1 MIRTLNIIQGVF
13 EMKAIL
19 DFIVDVLSQPAILVA
34 LIAFIGLVV
43 QKKPASVITSGT
55 IKTILGFLILSA
67 GAGVV
72 VQSLE
77 PFGKIFQHAFGVQ
90 GVVPNNE
97 AIISIALKKYGTTAA
112 LIMVFGMLVNI
123 LIARFTNLK
132 YIFLTGH
139 HTFYMA
145 AFLAILLTVGQI
157 KGTWTIIFGSIIL
170 GLIMAVFP
178 ALAQPTMRKIT
189 GNDQVALG
197 HFGTVSYWAA
207 GEIGKCFRGKSKS
220 TEEIK
225 FPKGLSFLREST
237 ISISLTMIALYLI
250 ASLCAGVGYVHDKVS
265 DGQNFLVFSLIQ
277 GVTFA
282 ASVFIILTGVRLI
295 LAEIVPAFKGIS
307 EKLVPHSKPAL
318 DCPIVFPYAQNA
330 VLIGFFVSFLTGVL
344 GMFVMFLIG
353 GVVILPGVVPHFF
366 LGATSGVFGNAR
378 GGVKGAVAGS
388 MVNGI
393 LITFLP
399 LLFLPFLGDLG
410 LASTTFSDTDFLVV
424 GIVFGNIVKYLGVIG
439 LTIAIIA
446 IGAIAMFF
454 QKRKSVHE

>member
-1 MIRTLNIIQGVF
+1 MQT
-13 EMKAIL
+13 IL
-19 DFIVDVLSQPAILVA
+19 DLIVDVLSQPAILVA

-43 QKKPASVITSGT
+43 QKKPVSVVTSGT
-55 IKTILGFLILSA
+55 IKTILGFLVLSA

-97 AIISIALKKYGTTAA
+97 AIISIALEKYGTTAA

-123 LIARFTNLK
+123 LIARVSNLK
-132 YIFLTGH
+132 FIFLTGH

-145 AFLAILLTVGQI
+145 AFLAIILTVGHI
-157 KGTWTIIFGSIIL
+157 KGVLTVILGALVL

-207 GEIGKCFRGKSKS
+207 GEVGKLFKGHSKS
-220 TEEIK
+220 TEEIN

-237 ISISLTMIALYLI
+237 ISISLTMILLYLI
-250 ASLCAGVGYVHDKVS
+250 ASLFAGVGYVHDEISK
-265 DGQNFLVFSLIQ
+265 DQNFIVFSLIQ

-282 ASVFIILTGVRLI
+282 AGVFIILTGVRLI

-378 GGVKGAVAGS
+378 GGIKGAVAGS
-388 MVNGI
+388 ALNGL

-410 LASTTFSDTDFLVV
+410 LASTTFSDTDFLVI
-424 GIVFGNIVKYLGVIG
+424 GIVFGNIVKYLGIVGLVIG
-439 LTIAIIA
+439 IIIVAAVAIVL
-446 IGAIAMFF
+446 
-454 QKRKSVHE
+454 QKRGRTVSEATKS

>member
-1 MIRTLNIIQGVF
+1 MQT
-13 EMKAIL
+13 IL
-19 DFIVDVLSQPAILVA
+19 DLIVDVLSQPAILVA

-43 QKKPASVITSGT
+43 QKKPVSVVTSGT
-55 IKTILGFLILSA
+55 IKTILGFLVLSA

-97 AIISIALKKYGTTAA
+97 AIISIALEKYGTTAA

-123 LIARFTNLK
+123 LIARVSNLK
-132 YIFLTGH
+132 FIFLTGH

-145 AFLAILLTVGQI
+145 AFLAIILTVGHI
-157 KGTWTIIFGSIIL
+157 KGVLTVILGALIL

-207 GEIGKCFRGKSKS
+207 GEVGKLFKGHSKS
-220 TEEIK
+220 TEEIN

-237 ISISLTMIALYLI
+237 ISISLTMILLYLI
-250 ASLCAGVGYVHDKVS
+250 ASLFAGVGYVHDEISK
-265 DGQNFLVFSLIQ
+265 DQNFIVFSLIQ

-282 ASVFIILTGVRLI
+282 AGVFIILTGVRLI

-378 GGVKGAVAGS
+378 GGIKGAVAGS
-388 MVNGI
+388 ALNGL

-410 LASTTFSDTDFLVV
+410 LASATFSDTDFLVV
-424 GIVFGNIVKYLGVIG
+424 GIVFGNIVKYLGIVGLVIG
-439 LTIAIIA
+439 IIIVAAVAIVL
-446 IGAIAMFF
+446 
-454 QKRKSVHE
+454 QKRGRTVSEATKS

>member
-1 MIRTLNIIQGVF
+1 MQT
-13 EMKAIL
+13 IL
-19 DFIVDVLSQPAILVA
+19 DLIVDVLSQPAILVA

-43 QKKPASVITSGT
+43 QKKSVSVVTSGT
-55 IKTILGFLILSA
+55 IKTILGFLVLSA

-97 AIISIALKKYGTTAA
+97 AIISIALEKYGTTAA

-123 LIARFTNLK
+123 LIARVSNLK
-132 YIFLTGH
+132 FIFLTGH

-145 AFLAILLTVGQI
+145 AFLAIILTVGHI
-157 KGTWTIIFGSIIL
+157 KGVLTVILGALIL

-207 GEIGKCFRGKSKS
+207 GEVGKLFKGHSKS
-220 TEEIK
+220 TEEIN
-225 FPKGLSFLREST
+225 FSKGLSFLREST
-237 ISISLTMIALYLI
+237 ISISLTMILLYLI
-250 ASLCAGVGYVHDKVS
+250 ASLFAGVGYVHDEISK
-265 DGQNFLVFSLIQ
+265 DQNFIVFSLIQ

-282 ASVFIILTGVRLI
+282 AGVFIILTGVRLI

-378 GGVKGAVAGS
+378 GGIKGAVAGS
-388 MVNGI
+388 ALNGL

-424 GIVFGNIVKYLGVIG
+424 GIVFGNIVKYLGIVGLVIG
-439 LTIAIIA
+439 IIIVAAVAIVL
-446 IGAIAMFF
+446 
-454 QKRKSVHE
+454 QKRGRTVSEATKS

>member
-1 MIRTLNIIQGVF
+1 MQT
-13 EMKAIL
+13 IL
-19 DFIVDVLSQPAILVA
+19 DLIVDVLSQPAILVA

-43 QKKPASVITSGT
+43 QKKPVSVVTSGT
-55 IKTILGFLILSA
+55 IKTILGFLVLSA

-97 AIISIALKKYGTTAA
+97 AIISIALEKYGTTAA

-123 LIARFTNLK
+123 LIARVSNLK
-132 YIFLTGH
+132 FIFLTGH

-145 AFLAILLTVGQI
+145 AFLAIILTVGHI
-157 KGTWTIIFGSIIL
+157 KGVLTVILGALIL

-178 ALAQPTMRKIT
+178 ALVQPTMRKIT

-207 GEIGKCFRGKSKS
+207 GEVGKLFKGHSKS
-220 TEEIK
+220 TEEIN
-225 FPKGLSFLREST
+225 FSKGLSFLREST
-237 ISISLTMIALYLI
+237 ISISLTMILLYLI
-250 ASLCAGVGYVHDKVS
+250 ASLFAGVGYVHDEISK
-265 DGQNFLVFSLIQ
+265 DQNFIVFSLIQ

-282 ASVFIILTGVRLI
+282 AGVFIILTGVRLI

-378 GGVKGAVAGS
+378 GGIKGAVAGS
-388 MVNGI
+388 ALNGL

-424 GIVFGNIVKYLGVIG
+424 GIVFGNIVKYLGIVGLVIG
-439 LTIAIIA
+439 IIIVAAVAIVL
-446 IGAIAMFF
+446 
-454 QKRKSVHE
+454 QKRGRTVSEATKS

>member
-1 MIRTLNIIQGVF
+1 MQ
-13 EMKAIL
+13 MIL
-19 DFIVDVLSQPAILVA
+19 DLIVDVLSQPAILVA

-43 QKKPASVITSGT
+43 QKKPASVVTSGT
-55 IKTILGFLILSA
+55 IKTILGFLVLSA

-97 AIISIALKKYGTTAA
+97 AIISIALEKYGTTAA

-123 LIARFTNLK
+123 LIARVSNLK
-132 YIFLTGH
+132 FIFLTGH

-145 AFLAILLTVGQI
+145 AFLAIILTVGHI
-157 KGTWTIIFGSIIL
+157 KGVLTVVLGALIL

-207 GEIGKCFRGKSKS
+207 GEVGKLFKGRSKS

-237 ISISLTMIALYLI
+237 ISISLTMILLYLI
-250 ASLCAGVGYVHDKVS
+250 ASLFAGVGYVQDEISK
-265 DGQNFLVFSLIQ
+265 DQNFIVFSLIQ

-282 ASVFIILTGVRLI
+282 AGVFIILTGVRLI

-378 GGVKGAVAGS
+378 GGIKGGIAGS
-388 MVNGI
+388 ALNGL

-424 GIVFGNIVKYLGVIG
+424 GIVFGNIVKYLGIIGLVIG
-439 LTIAIIA
+439 IIA
-446 IGAIAMFF
+446 TAVIAMVL
-454 QKRKSVHE
+454 QKQGRTRSEATKS

>member
-1 MIRTLNIIQGVF
+1 
-13 EMKAIL
+13 MKAIL

-282 ASVFIILTGVRLI
+282 AGVFIILTGVRLI

-399 LLFLPFLGDLG
+399 LLFFTVLRRSWFSIDNFLGHRL
-410 LASTTFSDTDFLVV
+410 FSCGYCFW
-424 GIVFGNIVKYLGVIG
+424 
-439 LTIAIIA
+439 
-446 IGAIAMFF
+446 
-454 QKRKSVHE
+454 

>member
-1 MIRTLNIIQGVF
+1 M
-13 EMKAIL
+13 
-19 DFIVDVLSQPAILVA
+19 AILVA

-43 QKKPASVITSGT
+43 QKKPVSVVTSGT
-55 IKTILGFLILSA
+55 IKTILGFLVLSA

-97 AIISIALKKYGTTAA
+97 AIISIALEKYGTTAA

-123 LIARFTNLK
+123 LIARVSNLK
-132 YIFLTGH
+132 FIFLTGH

-145 AFLAILLTVGQI
+145 AFLAIILTVGHI
-157 KGTWTIIFGSIIL
+157 KGVLTVILGALIL

-207 GEIGKCFRGKSKS
+207 GEVGKLFKGHSKS
-220 TEEIK
+220 TEEIN

-237 ISISLTMIALYLI
+237 ISISLTMILLYLI
-250 ASLCAGVGYVHDKVS
+250 ASLFAGVGYVHDEISK
-265 DGQNFLVFSLIQ
+265 DQNFIVFSLIQ

-282 ASVFIILTGVRLI
+282 AGGVYHFNGRPLDFGRNCT
-295 LAEIVPAFKGIS
+295 AFKGIS

-378 GGVKGAVAGS
+378 GGIKGAVAVS
-388 MVNGI
+388 IKWSTDHVF
-393 LITFLP
+393 TFT
-399 LLFLPFLGDLG
+399 LLTVFRRFRTRFNDL
-410 LASTTFSDTDFLVV
+410 LR
-424 GIVFGNIVKYLGVIG
+424 Y
-439 LTIAIIA
+439 
-446 IGAIAMFF
+446 
-454 QKRKSVHE
+454 

>member
-1 MIRTLNIIQGVF
+1 M
-13 EMKAIL
+13 
-19 DFIVDVLSQPAILVA
+19 S
-34 LIAFIGLVV
+34 VV
-43 QKKPASVITSGT
+43 TSGT
-55 IKTILGFLILSA
+55 IKTILGFLVLSA

-97 AIISIALKKYGTTAA
+97 AIISIALEKYGTTAA

-123 LIARFTNLK
+123 LIARVSNLK
-132 YIFLTGH
+132 FIFLTGH

-145 AFLAILLTVGQI
+145 AFLAIILTVGHI
-157 KGTWTIIFGSIIL
+157 KGVLTVILGALIL

-207 GEIGKCFRGKSKS
+207 GEVGKLFKGHSKS
-220 TEEIK
+220 TEEIN

-237 ISISLTMIALYLI
+237 ISISLTMILLYLI
-250 ASLCAGVGYVHDKVS
+250 ASLFAGVGYVHDEISK
-265 DGQNFLVFSLIQ
+265 DQNFIVFSLIQ

-282 ASVFIILTGVRLI
+282 AGVFIILTGVRLI

-378 GGVKGAVAGS
+378 GGIKGAVAGS
-388 MVNGI
+388 ALNGL

-424 GIVFGNIVKYLGVIG
+424 GIVFGNIVKYLGIVGLVIG
-439 LTIAIIA
+439 IIIVAAVAIVL
-446 IGAIAMFF
+446 
-454 QKRKSVHE
+454 QKRGRTVSEATKS

>member
-1 MIRTLNIIQGVF
+1 MQT
-13 EMKAIL
+13 IL
-19 DFIVDVLSQPAILVA
+19 DLIVDVLSQPAILVA

-43 QKKPASVITSGT
+43 QKKPVSVVTSGT
-55 IKTILGFLILSA
+55 IKTILGFLVLSA

-97 AIISIALKKYGTTAA
+97 AIISIALEKYGTTAA

-123 LIARFTNLK
+123 LIARVSNLK
-132 YIFLTGH
+132 FIFLTGH

-145 AFLAILLTVGQI
+145 AFLAIILTVGHI
-157 KGTWTIIFGSIIL
+157 KGVLTVILGALIL

-207 GEIGKCFRGKSKS
+207 GEVGKLFKGHSKS
-220 TEEIK
+220 TEEIN

-237 ISISLTMIALYLI
+237 ISISLTMILLYLI
-250 ASLCAGVGYVHDKVS
+250 ASLFVGVGYVHDEISK
-265 DGQNFLVFSLIQ
+265 DQNFIVFSLIQ

-282 ASVFIILTGVRLI
+282 AGVFIILTGVRLI

-378 GGVKGAVAGS
+378 GGIKGAVAGS
-388 MVNGI
+388 ALNGL

-424 GIVFGNIVKYLGVIG
+424 GIVFGNIVKYLGIVGLVIG
-439 LTIAIIA
+439 IIIVAAVAIVL
-446 IGAIAMFF
+446 
-454 QKRKSVHE
+454 QKRGRTVSEATKS

>member
-1 MIRTLNIIQGVF
+1 MQT
-13 EMKAIL
+13 IL
-19 DFIVDVLSQPAILVA
+19 DLIVDVLSQPAILVA

-43 QKKPASVITSGT
+43 QKKPASVVTSGT
-55 IKTILGFLILSA
+55 IKTILGFLVLSA

-97 AIISIALKKYGTTAA
+97 AIISIALEKYGTTAA

-123 LIARFTNLK
+123 LIARVSNLK
-132 YIFLTGH
+132 FIFLTGH

-145 AFLAILLTVGQI
+145 AFLAIILTVGHI
-157 KGTWTIIFGSIIL
+157 KGVLTVVLGALIL

-207 GEIGKCFRGKSKS
+207 GEVGKWFKGRSKS
-220 TEEIK
+220 TEEIN

-237 ISISLTMIALYLI
+237 ISISLTMILLYLI
-250 ASLCAGVGYVHDKVS
+250 ASLFAGVGYVHDEISK
-265 DGQNFLVFSLIQ
+265 DQNFIVFSLIQ

-282 ASVFIILTGVRLI
+282 AGVFIILTGVRLI

-378 GGVKGAVAGS
+378 GGIKGAIAGS
-388 MVNGI
+388 ALNGL

-410 LASTTFSDTDFLVV
+410 LASTTFSDTDFLVI
-424 GIVFGNIVKYLGVIG
+424 GIVFGNIVKYLGIVGLIIG
-439 LTIAIIA
+439 IIITAVVAIVL
-446 IGAIAMFF
+446 
-454 QKRKSVHE
+454 QKRGRTASEASKS

>member
-1 MIRTLNIIQGVF
+1 MQT
-13 EMKAIL
+13 IL
-19 DFIVDVLSQPAILVA
+19 DLIVDVLSQPAILVA

-43 QKKPASVITSGT
+43 QKKPASVVTSGT
-55 IKTILGFLILSA
+55 IKTILGFLVLSA
-67 GAGVV
+67 GASVV

-97 AIISIALKKYGTTAA
+97 AIISIALEKYGTTAA

-123 LIARFTNLK
+123 LIARVSNLK
-132 YIFLTGH
+132 FIFLTGH

-145 AFLAILLTVGQI
+145 AFLAIILTVGHI
-157 KGTWTIIFGSIIL
+157 KGVLTVVLGALIL

-207 GEIGKCFRGKSKS
+207 GEVGKLFKGRSKS
-220 TEEIK
+220 TEEIN
-225 FPKGLSFLREST
+225 FPKGLGFLREST
-237 ISISLTMIALYLI
+237 ISISLTMILLYLI
-250 ASLCAGVGYVHDKVS
+250 ASLFAGVGYVHDEISK
-265 DGQNFLVFSLIQ
+265 DQNFIVFSLIQ

-282 ASVFIILTGVRLI
+282 AGVFIILTGVRLI

-378 GGVKGAVAGS
+378 GGIKGAIAGS
-388 MVNGI
+388 ALNGL

-424 GIVFGNIVKYLGVIG
+424 GIVFGNIVKYLGIVGLIIG
-439 LTIAIIA
+439 ILITAVVAIVL
-446 IGAIAMFF
+446 
-454 QKRKSVHE
+454 QKRGRTASEATKS

>member
-1 MIRTLNIIQGVF
+1 MQT
-13 EMKAIL
+13 IL
-19 DFIVDVLSQPAILVA
+19 DLIVDVLSQPAILVA

-43 QKKPASVITSGT
+43 QKKPVSVVTSGT
-55 IKTILGFLILSA
+55 IKTILGFLVLSA

-97 AIISIALKKYGTTAA
+97 AIISIALEKYGTTAA

-123 LIARFTNLK
+123 LIARVSNLK
-132 YIFLTGH
+132 FIFLTGH

-145 AFLAILLTVGQI
+145 AFLAIILTVGHI
-157 KGTWTIIFGSIIL
+157 KGVLTVILGALIL

-207 GEIGKCFRGKSKS
+207 GEVGKLFKGHSKS
-220 TEEIK
+220 TEEIN

-237 ISISLTMIALYLI
+237 ISISLTMILLYLI
-250 ASLCAGVGYVHDKVS
+250 ASLFAGVGYVHDEISK
-265 DGQNFLVFSLIQ
+265 DQNFIVFSLIQ

-282 ASVFIILTGVRLI
+282 AGVFIILTGVRLI

-378 GGVKGAVAGS
+378 GGIKGAVAGS
-388 MVNGI
+388 ALNGL

-424 GIVFGNIVKYLGVIG
+424 GIVFGNIVKYLGIVGLVIG
-439 LTIAIIA
+439 IIIVAAIAIVL
-446 IGAIAMFF
+446 
-454 QKRKSVHE
+454 QKRGRTVSEATKS

>member
-1 MIRTLNIIQGVF
+1 MQT
-13 EMKAIL
+13 IL
-19 DFIVDVLSQPAILVA
+19 DLIVDVLSQPAILVA

-43 QKKPASVITSGT
+43 QKKPASVVTSGT
-55 IKTILGFLILSA
+55 IKTILGFLVLSA

-97 AIISIALKKYGTTAA
+97 AIISIALEKYGTTAA

-123 LIARFTNLK
+123 LIARVSNLK
-132 YIFLTGH
+132 FIFLTGH

-145 AFLAILLTVGQI
+145 AFLAIILTVGHI
-157 KGTWTIIFGSIIL
+157 KGVLTVVLGALIL

-207 GEIGKCFRGKSKS
+207 GEVGKWFKGRSKS
-220 TEEIK
+220 TEEIN

-237 ISISLTMIALYLI
+237 ISISLTMILLYLI
-250 ASLCAGVGYVHDKVS
+250 ASLFAGVGYVHDEISK
-265 DGQNFLVFSLIQ
+265 DQNFIVFSLVQ

-282 ASVFIILTGVRLI
+282 AGVFIILTGVRLI

-378 GGVKGAVAGS
+378 GGIKGAIAGS
-388 MVNGI
+388 ALNGL

-424 GIVFGNIVKYLGVIG
+424 GIVFGNIVKYLGIVGLIIG
-439 LTIAIIA
+439 IIITAVVAIVL
-446 IGAIAMFF
+446 
-454 QKRKSVHE
+454 QKRGRTASEASKS

>member
-1 MIRTLNIIQGVF
+1 MQS
-13 EMKAIL
+13 IL
-19 DFIVDVLSQPAILVA
+19 DFIVDILSQPAILVA

-43 QKKPASVITSGT
+43 QKKPASVTTTGT
-55 IKTILGFLILSA
+55 IKTVLGFLVLSA

-97 AIISIALKKYGTTAA
+97 AIISIALEKYGTTAA

-123 LIARFTNLK
+123 LIARLSNLK
-132 YIFLTGH
+132 FIFLTGH

-145 AFLAILLTVGQI
+145 AFLAIILTVGHI
-157 KGTWTIIFGSIIL
+157 NGTWTVVLGAVIL

-178 ALAQPTMRKIT
+178 ALAQPTMQKIT

-207 GEIGKCFRGKSKS
+207 GEIGKLFKGHSKS
-220 TEEIK
+220 TEEMK

-237 ISISLTMIALYLI
+237 ISISLTMIILYLI
-250 ASLCAGVGYVHDKVS
+250 ASLFAGIGYVHEEISK
-265 DGQNFLVFSLIQ
+265 GQNFIVFSIIQ

-282 ASVFIILTGVRLI
+282 AGVFIILTGVRLI

-307 EKLVPHSKPAL
+307 EKLVPHAKPAL

-330 VLIGFFVSFLTGVL
+330 VLIGFFVSFMTGVIGML
-344 GMFVMFLIG
+344 MMFVIG

-378 GGVKGAVAGS
+378 GGIKGAVAGS
-388 MVNGI
+388 VLNGI

-424 GIVFGNIVKYLGVIG
+424 GIIFGNIVKFLGAIG
-439 LTIAIIA
+439 LVVGVVIVAIVA
-446 IGAIAMFF
+446 IFL
-454 QKRKSVHE
+454 QKRSTHKTNMTQ

>member
-1 MIRTLNIIQGVF
+1 MQ
-13 EMKAIL
+13 AIL
-19 DFIVDVLSQPAILVA
+19 DFIVDILSQPAILVA
-34 LIAFIGLVV
+34 LIALVGLIV
-43 QKKPASVITSGT
+43 QKKSASQITTGT

-67 GAGVV
+67 GADVV
-72 VQSLE
+72 VKSLE

-97 AIISIALKKYGTTAA
+97 AIISLALKDYGTTAA
-112 LIMVFGMLVNI
+112 LIMVCGMLVNI

-145 AFLAILLTVGQI
+145 AFLAILLTVGHI
-157 KGTWTIIFGSIIL
+157 KGSLTVIIGAIIL

-178 ALAQPTMRKIT
+178 ALLQPTIRKIT

-197 HFGTVSYWAA
+197 HFGSISYWAA
-207 GEIGKCFRGKSKS
+207 GAVGKLFNGKSKS
-220 TEEIK
+220 TEDIK

-237 ISISLTMIALYLI
+237 ISISLTMIALYII
-250 ASLCAGVGYVHDKVS
+250 ACLFAGPGYVHSEIS
-265 DGQNFLVFSLIQ
+265 DGQNFIVFSLIQ

-282 ASVFIILTGVRLI
+282 AGVFIILTGVRLI

-307 EKLVPHSKPAL
+307 EKLVPNSKPAL

-330 VLIGFFVSFLTGVL
+330 VLIGFFVSFITGVL
-344 GMFVMFLIG
+344 GMFIMFLIG

-366 LGATSGVFGNAR
+366 LGATAGVFGNAR
-378 GGVKGAVAGS
+378 GGIKGAVAGA
-388 MVNGI
+388 VINGL

-410 LASTTFSDTDFLVV
+410 VAATTFSDTDFLVV
-424 GIVFGNIVKYLGVIG
+424 GIVFGNIVKFLGLIG
-439 LTIAIIA
+439 AIIA
-446 IGAIAMFF
+446 IVVIGAAAFILQGRAN
-454 QKRKSVHE
+454 KKAESK

>member
-1 MIRTLNIIQGVF
+1 MQT
-13 EMKAIL
+13 IL
-19 DFIVDVLSQPAILVA
+19 DLIVDVLSQPAILVA

-43 QKKPASVITSGT
+43 QKKPVSVVTSGT
-55 IKTILGFLILSA
+55 IKTILGFLVLSA

-97 AIISIALKKYGTTAA
+97 AIISIALEKYGTTAA

-123 LIARFTNLK
+123 LIARVSNLK
-132 YIFLTGH
+132 FIFLTGH

-145 AFLAILLTVGQI
+145 AFLAIILTVGHI
-157 KGTWTIIFGSIIL
+157 KGVLTVILGALIL

-207 GEIGKCFRGKSKS
+207 GEVGKLFKGHSKS
-220 TEEIK
+220 TEEIN

-237 ISISLTMIALYLI
+237 ISISLTMILLYLI
-250 ASLCAGVGYVHDKVS
+250 ASLFAGVGYVHDEISK
-265 DGQNFLVFSLIQ
+265 DQNFIVFSLIQ

-282 ASVFIILTGVRLI
+282 AGVFIILTGVRLI

-378 GGVKGAVAGS
+378 GGIKGAVAGS
-388 MVNGI
+388 ALNGL

-424 GIVFGNIVKYLGVIG
+424 GIVFGNIVKYLGIVGLIIG
-439 LTIAIIA
+439 IIITAVVAIVL
-446 IGAIAMFF
+446 
-454 QKRKSVHE
+454 QKRGRTVSEATKS

>member
-1 MIRTLNIIQGVF
+1 MQT
-13 EMKAIL
+13 IL
-19 DFIVDVLSQPAILVA
+19 DLIVDVLSQPAILVA

-43 QKKPASVITSGT
+43 QKKPVSVVTSGT
-55 IKTILGFLILSA
+55 IKTILGFLVLSA

-97 AIISIALKKYGTTAA
+97 AIISIALEKYGTTAA

-123 LIARFTNLK
+123 LIARVSNLK
-132 YIFLTGH
+132 FIFLTGH

-145 AFLAILLTVGQI
+145 AFLAIILTVGHI
-157 KGTWTIIFGSIIL
+157 KGVLTVILGALIL

-207 GEIGKCFRGKSKS
+207 GEVGKLFKGHSKS
-220 TEEIK
+220 TEEIN

-237 ISISLTMIALYLI
+237 ISISLTMILLYLI
-250 ASLCAGVGYVHDKVS
+250 ASLFAGVGYVHDEISK
-265 DGQNFLVFSLIQ
+265 DQNFIVFSLIQ

-282 ASVFIILTGVRLI
+282 AGVFIILTGVRLI

-366 LGATSGVFGNAR
+366 LGATSGMFGNAR
-378 GGVKGAVAGS
+378 GGIKGAVAGS
-388 MVNGI
+388 ALNGL

-424 GIVFGNIVKYLGVIG
+424 GIVFGNIVKYLGIVGLVIG
-439 LTIAIIA
+439 IIIVAAIAIVL
-446 IGAIAMFF
+446 
-454 QKRKSVHE
+454 QKRGRTVSEATKS

>member
-1 MIRTLNIIQGVF
+1 MQT
-13 EMKAIL
+13 IL
-19 DFIVDVLSQPAILVA
+19 DLIVDVLSQPAILVA

-43 QKKPASVITSGT
+43 QKKPVSVVTSGT
-55 IKTILGFLILSA
+55 IKTILGFLVLSA

-97 AIISIALKKYGTTAA
+97 AIISIALEKYGTTAA

-123 LIARFTNLK
+123 LIARVSNLK
-132 YIFLTGH
+132 FIFLTGH

-145 AFLAILLTVGQI
+145 AFLAIILTVGHI
-157 KGTWTIIFGSIIL
+157 KGVLTVILGALIL
-170 GLIMAVFP
+170 GLIMAIFP

-207 GEIGKCFRGKSKS
+207 GEVGKLFKGHSKS
-220 TEEIK
+220 TEEIN
-225 FPKGLSFLREST
+225 FSKGLSFLREST
-237 ISISLTMIALYLI
+237 ISISLTMILLYLI
-250 ASLCAGVGYVHDKVS
+250 ASLFAGVGYVHDEISK
-265 DGQNFLVFSLIQ
+265 DQNFIVFSLIQ

-282 ASVFIILTGVRLI
+282 AGVFIILTGVRLI

-378 GGVKGAVAGS
+378 GGIKGAVAGS
-388 MVNGI
+388 ALNGL

-424 GIVFGNIVKYLGVIG
+424 GIVFGNIVKYLGIVGLVIG
-439 LTIAIIA
+439 IIIVAAVAIVL
-446 IGAIAMFF
+446 
-454 QKRKSVHE
+454 QKRGRTVSEATKS

>member
-1 MIRTLNIIQGVF
+1 
-13 EMKAIL
+13 MKAIL

-282 ASVFIILTGVRLI
+282 AGVFIILTGVRLI

-454 QKRKSVHE
+454 QKRKSIHE

>member
-1 MIRTLNIIQGVF
+1 MQT
-13 EMKAIL
+13 IL
-19 DFIVDVLSQPAILVA
+19 DLIVDVLSQPAILVA

-43 QKKPASVITSGT
+43 QKKPVSVVTSGT
-55 IKTILGFLILSA
+55 IKTILGFLVLSA

-97 AIISIALKKYGTTAA
+97 AIISIALEKYGTTAA

-123 LIARFTNLK
+123 LIARVSNLK
-132 YIFLTGH
+132 FIFLTGH

-145 AFLAILLTVGQI
+145 AFLAIILTVGHI
-157 KGTWTIIFGSIIL
+157 KGVLTVILGALIL

-207 GEIGKCFRGKSKS
+207 GEVGKLFKGHSKS
-220 TEEIK
+220 TEEIN
-225 FPKGLSFLREST
+225 FSKGLSFLREST
-237 ISISLTMIALYLI
+237 ISISLTMILLYLI
-250 ASLCAGVGYVHDKVS
+250 ASLFAGVGYVHDEISK
-265 DGQNFLVFSLIQ
+265 DQNFIVFSLIQ

-282 ASVFIILTGVRLI
+282 AGVFIILTGVRLI

-378 GGVKGAVAGS
+378 GGIKGAVAGS
-388 MVNGI
+388 ALNGL

-410 LASTTFSDTDFLVV
+410 LASTTFSDADFLVV
-424 GIVFGNIVKYLGVIG
+424 GIVFGNIVKYLGIVGLVIG
-439 LTIAIIA
+439 IIIVAVVAIVL
-446 IGAIAMFF
+446 
-454 QKRKSVHE
+454 QKRGRTVSEATKS

>member
-1 MIRTLNIIQGVF
+1 MQT
-13 EMKAIL
+13 IL
-19 DFIVDVLSQPAILVA
+19 DLIVDVLSQPAILVA

-43 QKKPASVITSGT
+43 QKKPVSVVTSGT
-55 IKTILGFLILSA
+55 IKTILGFLVLSA

-97 AIISIALKKYGTTAA
+97 AIISIALEKYGTTAA

-123 LIARFTNLK
+123 LIARVSNLK
-132 YIFLTGH
+132 FIFLTGH

-145 AFLAILLTVGQI
+145 AFLAIILTVGHI
-157 KGTWTIIFGSIIL
+157 KGVLTVILGALIL

-207 GEIGKCFRGKSKS
+207 GEVGKLFKGHSKS
-220 TEEIK
+220 TEEIN

-237 ISISLTMIALYLI
+237 ISISLTMILLYLI
-250 ASLCAGVGYVHDKVS
+250 ASLFAGVGYVHDEISK
-265 DGQNFLVFSLIQ
+265 DQNFIVFSLIQ

-282 ASVFIILTGVRLI
+282 AGVFIILTGVRLI

-378 GGVKGAVAGS
+378 GGIKGAVAGS
-388 MVNGI
+388 ALNGL

-424 GIVFGNIVKYLGVIG
+424 GIVFGNIVKYLGIVGLVIG
-439 LTIAIIA
+439 IIIVAAVAIVL
-446 IGAIAMFF
+446 
-454 QKRKSVHE
+454 QKRGRTVSEATKS

>member
-1 MIRTLNIIQGVF
+1 MQT
-13 EMKAIL
+13 IL
-19 DFIVDVLSQPAILVA
+19 DLIVDVLSQPAILVA

-43 QKKPASVITSGT
+43 QKKPASVVTSGT
-55 IKTILGFLILSA
+55 IKTILGFLVLSA
-67 GAGVV
+67 GASVV

-97 AIISIALKKYGTTAA
+97 AIISIALEKYGTTAA

-123 LIARFTNLK
+123 LIARVSNLK
-132 YIFLTGH
+132 FIFLTGH
-139 HTFYMA
+139 HTFYMS
-145 AFLAILLTVGQI
+145 AFLAIILTVGHI
-157 KGTWTIIFGSIIL
+157 KGVLTVVLGALIL

-207 GEIGKCFRGKSKS
+207 GEVGKLFKGRSKS
-220 TEEIK
+220 TEEIN

-237 ISISLTMIALYLI
+237 ISISLTMILLYLI
-250 ASLCAGVGYVHDKVS
+250 ASLFAGVGYVHDEISK
-265 DGQNFLVFSLIQ
+265 DQNFIVFSLIQ

-282 ASVFIILTGVRLI
+282 AGVFIILTGVRLI

-378 GGVKGAVAGS
+378 GGIKGAIAGS
-388 MVNGI
+388 ALNGL

-424 GIVFGNIVKYLGVIG
+424 GIVFGNIVKYLGIVGLIIG
-439 LTIAIIA
+439 IIIA
-446 IGAIAMFF
+446 AVVAIVL
-454 QKRKSVHE
+454 QKRGRTASEATKS

>member
-1 MIRTLNIIQGVF
+1 MQT
-13 EMKAIL
+13 IL
-19 DFIVDVLSQPAILVA
+19 DLIVDVLSQPAILVA

-43 QKKPASVITSGT
+43 QKKPVSVVTSGT
-55 IKTILGFLILSA
+55 IKTILGFLVLSA

-97 AIISIALKKYGTTAA
+97 AIISIALEKYGTTAA

-123 LIARFTNLK
+123 LIARVSNLK
-132 YIFLTGH
+132 FIFLTGH

-145 AFLAILLTVGQI
+145 AFLAIILTVGHI
-157 KGTWTIIFGSIIL
+157 KGVLTVILGALIL

-207 GEIGKCFRGKSKS
+207 GEVGKLFKGHSKS
-220 TEEIK
+220 TEEIN

-237 ISISLTMIALYLI
+237 ISISLTMILLYLI
-250 ASLCAGVGYVHDKVS
+250 ASLFAGVGYVHDEISK
-265 DGQNFLVFSLIQ
+265 DQNFIVFSLIQ

-282 ASVFIILTGVRLI
+282 AGVFIILTGVRLI

-318 DCPIVFPYAQNA
+318 DCPIVFPYAQNE
-330 VLIGFFVSFLTGVL
+330 VLIGFLVSFLTGVL

-378 GGVKGAVAGS
+378 GGIKGAVAGS
-388 MVNGI
+388 ALNGL

-424 GIVFGNIVKYLGVIG
+424 GIVFGNIVKYLGIVGLVIG
-439 LTIAIIA
+439 IIIVAAVAIVL
-446 IGAIAMFF
+446 
-454 QKRKSVHE
+454 QKRGRTVSEATKS

>member
-1 MIRTLNIIQGVF
+1 
-13 EMKAIL
+13 MKAIL

-43 QKKPASVITSGT
+43 QKKPVSVITSGT

-282 ASVFIILTGVRLI
+282 AGVFIILTGVRLI

-399 LLFLPFLGDLG
+399 LLFYR
-410 LASTTFSDTDFLVV
+410 S
-424 GIVFGNIVKYLGVIG
+424 
-439 LTIAIIA
+439 
-446 IGAIAMFF
+446 
-454 QKRKSVHE
+454 

>member
-1 MIRTLNIIQGVF
+1 MHSV
-13 EMKAIL
+13 L
-19 DFIVDVLSQPAILVA
+19 DFIVDILSQPAILVSLIA
-34 LIAFIGLVV
+34 LIGLLV
-43 QKKPASVITSGT
+43 QKKPATVVTTGT
-55 IKTILGFLILSA
+55 IKTMLGFLILSA

-72 VQSLE
+72 SNSLE

-97 AIISIALKKYGTTAA
+97 AIISLALKDYGTTAA
-112 LIMVFGMLVNI
+112 LIMVFGMIVNI

-145 AFLAILLTVGQI
+145 AFLAILLTVGHI
-157 KGTWTIIFGSIIL
+157 KGYLTITIGAIIL
-170 GLIMAVFP
+170 GLLMAIFP

-207 GEIGKCFRGKSKS
+207 GQVGRIFKGKSKS
-220 TEEIK
+220 TEDIK

-237 ISISLTMIALYLI
+237 ISISITMIILYLI
-250 ASLCAGVGYVHDKVS
+250 ASLFAGVGYVDDKIS
-265 DGQNFLVFSLIQ
+265 NGQNFIVFSLIQ

-282 ASVFIILTGVRLI
+282 AGVFIILTGVRLI

-307 EKLVPHSKPAL
+307 EKLVPNSKPAL

-330 VLIGFFVSFLTGVL
+330 VLIGFFVSFITGVI
-344 GMFVMFLIG
+344 GMIILFLVG
-353 GVVILPGVVPHFF
+353 GVVILPGVVAHFF
-366 LGATSGVFGNAR
+366 LGAASAVFGNAR
-378 GGVKGAVAGS
+378 GGIKGAIAGS
-388 MVNGI
+388 ALNGI

-399 LLFLPFLGDLG
+399 LLFIPFLGDLG
-410 LASTTFSDTDFLVV
+410 LATTTFSDTDFLAV
-424 GIVFGNIVKYLGVIG
+424 GIVLGYIVKFAGIVGAIVF
-439 LTIAIIA
+439 TVVIAIAA
-446 IGAIAMFF
+446 ILLKG
-454 QKRKSVHE
+454 KTRKEVKE